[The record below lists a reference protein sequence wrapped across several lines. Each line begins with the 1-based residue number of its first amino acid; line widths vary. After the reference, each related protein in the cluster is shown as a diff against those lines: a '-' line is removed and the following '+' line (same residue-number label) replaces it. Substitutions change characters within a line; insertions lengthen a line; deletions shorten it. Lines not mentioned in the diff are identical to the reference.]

1 MLIPPFKVEG
11 KNIILGEA
19 GPEYEKM
26 KAAGVLGDTPLK
38 A

>member
-1 MLIPPFKVEG
+1 LIPPFKLENG
-11 KNIILGEA
+11 KIILGEA

-26 KAAGVLGDTPLK
+26 KADGVLGETPLQ